1 MKNILLPVLL
11 LPLVCLWTIP
21 AFPAQAH
28 PVPIVS
34 ELEEFAAA
42 GPAPDAGP
50 SLSRAAMGQ
59 EAEAPSPSEGKTLP
73 NTPSFHDEARHFVD
87 EALPLLP
94 PSWKKREDYWTRAPG
109 SSLPAGE
116 GTSGAAWNDFYLRNL
131 RVSLSTVPGEDAHL
145 KNLVPRDTTESGR
158 WEQFRSV
165 PDQLRSGSYRDAVD
179 ALGVVIEPR
188 IRLGIEF

>member
-1 MKNILLPVLL
+1 MKNSLLPVLL
-11 LPLVCLWTIP
+11 LLPVFLWTSP
-21 AFPAQAH
+21 ASSDARARLPFH
-28 PVPIVS
+28 PPS
-34 ELEEFAAA
+34 LQEFAAA
-42 GPAPDAGP
+42 GLAPDAVP
-50 SLSRAAMGQ
+50 SFSRTAAGR
-59 EAEAPSPSEGKTLP
+59 ETKTP
-73 NTPSFHDEARHFVD
+73 PGTPSVHDEARHFVD

-94 PSWKKREDYWTRAPG
+94 PSWTEREKYWAGRPG

-116 GTSGAAWNDFYLRNL
+116 GTGGAAWNDFYLRNL
-131 RVSLSTVPGEDAHL
+131 RISLSTVPGEDAHL

-165 PDQLRSGSYRDAVD
+165 PDQLRVGSYRDAVD